1 MQRLEKF
8 KVLTDRLS
16 LVISGKTFAKTA
28 LGIAKVRRKAP
39 PSRNCGRE
47 TQQQQQQ
54 HRQSHLS
61 SSSPW
66 SSLLPP
72 LWDALSVVSPSQP
85 SKPARTTTRV
95 PAQAPWVVTP
105 SMVVTVSTGTRSA
118 PTKFP
123 TSPTFTYVLPPL
135 SLLGHHLTPSIVE
148 AFRRPEHRQAHKEP
162 RIRCLGHW
170 KNVPRSMEDPGRRHL
185 SILCFFNLP
194 FFCYICQALS
204 RYPWTA
210 SFVFLYITLFFSL
223 WNHTKSRHFFPVS
236 NE

>member
-1 MQRLEKF
+1 MVFTPTASLGRALRRLALTTKQAGKDYYKGTGSGSMGRHTKYGGYRIDWD
-8 KVLTDRLS
+8 KVRTYKVPDLTDFHVCL
-16 LVISGKTFAKTA
+16 A
-28 LGIAKVRRKAP
+28 
-39 PSRNCGRE
+39 
-47 TQQQQQQ
+47 
-54 HRQSHLS
+54 
-61 SSSPW
+61 
-66 SSLLPP
+66 
-72 LWDALSVVSPSQP
+72 
-85 SKPARTTTRV
+85 
-95 PAQAPWVVTP
+95 
-105 SMVVTVSTGTRSA
+105 STI
-118 PTKFP
+118 
-123 TSPTFTYVLPPL
+123 
-135 SLLGHHLTPSIVE
+135 SLLGHHLTPPIVE